1 MQEQEAAQGEG
12 SEHDIDDV
20 DVNNAAVSNLD
31 IRSFASKSIVKIESL
46 LDQNQ
51 TERSFDITSK
61 IPPSSSSGE
70 QVPSSTTSEFNLE
83 NFFSSSGS
91 KGNST

>member
-31 IRSFASKSIVKIESL
+31 IRSFASKKHGCIWHEY
-46 LDQNQ
+46 
-51 TERSFDITSK
+51 
-61 IPPSSSSGE
+61 
-70 QVPSSTTSEFNLE
+70 ST
-83 NFFSSSGS
+83 
-91 KGNST
+91 